1 MAIGTE
7 TGGYGTPSIV
17 SNYLGSGSLTL
28 NSSGN
33 IFNSLTVNASGIA
46 ASATGADNVL
56 AVFSIP
62 AYTFDG
68 ISSTNRGIQFVA
80 IGSSGGNTNNKRV
93 KIIYNATTAV
103 VGSTVSGGTLIAD
116 TGTFSSSGA
125 AWSLSAQI
133 FKYGAAGSN
142 TQLAIHNAAQVG
154 SAVSAL
160 IAPQAATAVES
171 GTILVAVT
179 GNAATTASDVSLN
192 FFEPIGTN

>member
-1 MAIGTE
+1 MALGTE
-7 TGGYGTPSIV
+7 TGGYATPAIV
-17 SNYLGSGSLTL
+17 SSYLGSGSLTL

-33 IFNSLTVNASGIA
+33 VFNAVTVNASGIA

-62 AYTFDG
+62 ANTFDG
-68 ISSTNRGIQFVA
+68 ISNTNRGLSFVA

-103 VGSTVSGGTLIAD
+103 VGSAVSGGTLIAD

-125 AWSLSAQI
+125 AWSLAAQV

-154 SAVSAL
+154 AAVSAL
-160 IAPQAATAVES
+160 IAPQAVTAVES
-171 GTILVAVT
+171 GSILVAVT
-179 GNAATTASDVSLN
+179 GNAATTASDISLN
-192 FFEPIGTN
+192 FFEPMGMN